1 MKRKFI
7 FSLTAIIILIIIIL
21 VAGLFLKKEDQNTNL
36 KTIKVSDATLTSWT
50 FIK

>member
-21 VAGLFLKKEDQNTNL
+21 VAGLFLKKEDQNTN
-36 KTIKVSDATLTSWT
+36 
-50 FIK
+50 